1 MRQTLW
7 AWLYAL
13 LWWLAPP
20 WVNRYLRRRARKQPD
35 YLLHWDERWQTLPA
49 LPSPRLPSL
58 RRFGFMPSQ

>member
-35 YLLHWDERWQTLPA
+35 YLLHWDER
-49 LPSPRLPSL
+49 
-58 RRFGFMPSQ
+58 